1 MKVKFC
7 KNYWKSCNGKGYEIT
22 FLPRISLLNDP
33 QSYRA
38 LYLDWLLWY
47 MVIEF

>member
-7 KNYWKSCNGKGYEIT
+7 KNYWTNCHGKGYEIT
-22 FLPRISLLNDP
+22 FFFFLSLLNDL

-38 LYLDWLLWY
+38 LYLTGY
-47 MVIEF
+47 SGI

>member
-7 KNYWKSCNGKGYEIT
+7 KNYWTNSYGKGYEIT
-22 FLPRISLLNDP
+22 FLPRISLLNDH

-38 LYLDWLLWY
+38 IYLDWLLWY
-47 MVIEF
+47 IVIEF